1 MALDWYVARLGPKD
15 EFPGLHLG
23 WAAGVWSI
31 CSGSR
36 RYFFAPAKA
45 VSDRKVKFK
54 VCGKC
59 KMRAEAS

>member
-36 RYFFAPAKA
+36 RYFFCAKIA
-45 VSDRKVKFK
+45 LQERKVKFE
-54 VCGKC
+54 VGK
-59 KMRAEAS
+59 EL